1 MPDAPPPSP
10 DTPEKDT
17 PSFEAALGQ
26 IEGIVSDLERG
37 TLDLDASLARYERG
51 VRLLAQCRTTLQAA
65 ERRVALL
72 TGASDDGEALTAPF
86 DDPSSLSTETD
97 TDLEDD

>member
-1 MPDAPPPSP
+1 MPDAPQPSP
-10 DTPEKDT
+10 NGPEPDS

-26 IEGIVSDLERG
+26 IEAIVSDLERG

-51 VRLLAQCRTTLQAA
+51 VRLLSQCRTTLQSA

-72 TGASDDGEALTAPF
+72 TGATPDGEALTAPF
-86 DDPSSLSTETD
+86 DDPSAPTT